1 MDNRY
6 SRLIEPFLQ
15 DLLIDLPAIS
25 IDGLKGIG
33 KTESASQIA
42 NTVFE
47 LDNERDRLLLENDAE
62 RLISAEQPVLLDEW
76 QKLPWVWDYVRRAV
90 DRNRRT
96 SRFLFTGSITA
107 KDLDVHSGAGRI
119 VRIRMFPLS
128 LEERKLGEKTVS
140 LSDLFDFERS
150 CSAPVEGETALAFA
164 DYLNEIALSGLPALR
179 VANERRRRT
188 VLSSYLDNLLTHD
201 FVQEG
206 IDIRQPQALK
216 RWLTAYAAAISS
228 TAGYSL
234 ILDNAT
240 AGVAEKP
247 TTKTTIAYREALERI
262 WLIEELPA
270 WLDGENYYSR
280 LKKTPK
286 HYLADPA
293 FAVQLLNISIDRLL
307 NQPSQHLPETRF
319 DERYGNVIGRLFEAL
334 VYQSLRAYAAVL
346 EAEMFY
352 FHTEKGEREID
363 FILTQGSK
371 TIAVEVKAVPFVNDT
386 DVRHLVWLKK
396 AMGPKLSDALIITT
410 GPLAYRRPDGIAVV
424 PAALLGA

>member
-1 MDNRY
+1 MDSRY
-6 SRLIEPFLQ
+6 IRLIEPFLE
-15 DLLIDLPAIS
+15 DLLTDLPAIS
-25 IDGLKGIG
+25 VDGLKGIG
-33 KTESASQIA
+33 KTESASRIA

-47 LDNERDRLLLENDAE
+47 LDSERDRLLLENDAE
-62 RLISAEQPVLLDEW
+62 RLVAAKQPVLLDEW
-76 QKLPWVWDYVRRAV
+76 QKLPWVWDHVRRLV
-90 DRNRRT
+90 DRNRQR
-96 SRFLFTGSITA
+96 SSFLFTGSITA
-107 KDLDVHSGAGRI
+107 KNLDLHSGAGRI

-128 LEERKLGEKTVS
+128 LEERGLGKKTVS
-140 LSDLFDFERS
+140 LSSLFDSGQS
-150 CSAPVEGETALAFA
+150 CSAPIGGETAIAFS

-179 VANERRRRT
+179 IANERRRRT

-206 IDIRQPQALK
+206 INIKQPQALK

-228 TAGYSL
+228 TAGYNL

-247 TTKTTIAYREALERI
+247 ATRTTIAYREALERL

-270 WLDGENYYSR
+270 WLDGENYYAR
-280 LKKTPK
+280 LKRTPK

-293 FAVQLLNISIDRLL
+293 FAVQLLDISIDRLL
-307 NQPSQHLPETRF
+307 GQPSQHLPETRF
-319 DERYGNVIGRLFEAL
+319 DGRYGNIVGRLFEAL
-334 VYQSLRAYAAVL
+334 LYQSLCAYAAVL

-363 FILTQGSK
+363 FILTQGSR
-371 TIAVEVKAVPFVNDT
+371 TIAVEVKAAPFVDDA

-396 AMGPKLSDALIITT
+396 AMGGRLADALIITT